1 MLLKATYIV
10 FLALIIALFFGLGI
24 EAFYPTPSAPEAPA
38 QSQQFDTQGKPTT
51 APTTQQLEY
60 EKKMRY
66 YEEHTLR
73 SYNRNVSIISLILA
87 VFIMGISLIF
97 ALKFV
102 IISDGMLL
110 GGVFTLIYS
119 IMRGLSAQNAQFS
132 FVIVSIGLFI
142 TVFLGYWKFLRPNQ
156 HATAI
161 TR

>member
-1 MLLKATYIV
+1 MLLKGTYIV

-24 EAFYPTPSAPEAPA
+24 EAFYPTPNAPEAPA
-38 QSQQFDTQGKPTT
+38 QSQQFDTQGKPTN
-51 APTTQQLEY
+51 APSKEQLAY

-66 YEEHTLR
+66 YDEHTMR
-73 SYNRNVSIISLILA
+73 AYNRTVSIIALILA

-97 ALKFV
+97 AVKFV
-102 IISDGMLL
+102 ILSDGMLL

-142 TVFLGYWKFLRPNQ
+142 TVLLGYWKFLKPK
-156 HATAI
+156 T
-161 TR
+161 TD